1 MLTEEP
7 RDNDAFVVGDSRL
20 IEGSEDCVTVV
31 SELTLNLG
39 ERETLTEDV
48 TEFVAR
54 GLVERRAERV
64 ALDEAAADL
73 DADVE
78 LEGMRLTDDEKEEA
92 LDAVNMAE
100 NDSNC
105 DVTAELDGDD
115 DRLVDEDSESSRVLL
130 ALTEGE

>member
-1 MLTEEP
+1 M
-7 RDNDAFVVGDSRL
+7 A
-20 IEGSEDCVTVV
+20 
-31 SELTLNLG
+31 SELTLNRG

-48 TEFVAR
+48 TEFVGR

-78 LEGMRLTDDEKEEA
+78 LEGMRLTDDEKVEA
-92 LDAVNMAE
+92 LDAVDMAE

-105 DVTAELDGDD
+105 DVTAEFDGDD
-115 DRLVDEDSESSRVLL
+115 DRLAEEDSESSRVLL